1 MGLVGGGDQEKG
13 KQKGLRREC
22 YFRVSGV
29 NNCCIHCINEN
40 TENSSGK
47 WSETDQGKKD
57 TTMSLAEKAVVP
69 RGWSLGSGA
78 PATWAPILLPIPEG
92 LGQVTWSFQASC
104 PPLGSRTERTFT
116 EGYWGD
122 SVIERM

>member
-13 KQKGLRREC
+13 KQKGLGREC

-57 TTMSLAEKAVVP
+57 TMSLAEKAVVC
-69 RGWSLGSGA
+69 RGLSLGSGSR
-78 PATWAPILLPIPEG
+78 ATWAPILLPIPEG
-92 LGQVTWSFQASC
+92 LGQVTQSFQTSH
-104 PPLGSRTERTFT
+104 PPLDSRSERTFT
-116 EGYWGD
+116 EGYWGN
-122 SVIERM
+122 SVIECM